1 MPEEFRHIIRIAGT
15 DLEGSLKVAHA
26 LTSIK
31 GIGVRL
37 ANVIV
42 EKAGLD
48 SETRL
53 GFLSDVYVKKIE
65 DIIDNPLKYGL
76 PGWLLNRQ
84 KDVET
89 GKDRHLIGSD
99 MALQVK
105 TDIDKMKEIKSWRGL
120 RHAYGLKVR
129 GQRTKTTGRSKKA
142 LGVKKE
148 RRAALR
154 VEKKQRGR

>member
-1 MPEEFRHIIRIAGT
+1 MPEEFRHIIRIADT

-53 GFLSDVYVKKIE
+53 GFLSDVNVKKIE
-65 DIIDNPLKYGL
+65 DIIENPLKYGL
-76 PGWLLNRQ
+76 PSWLLNRQ

-89 GKDRHLIGSD
+89 GKDHHIIGSD
-99 MALQVK
+99 MVLQVK
-105 TDIDKMKEIKSWRGL
+105 TDIDKMKRIKSWRGF

-142 LGVKKE
+142 LGVKKKRLP
-148 RRAALR
+148 RRVR
-154 VEKKQRGR
+154 

>member
-1 MPEEFRHIIRIAGT
+1 MPEEFRHIIRIANT
-15 DLEGSLKVAHA
+15 DLDGSLKVAHA
-26 LTSIK
+26 LTGIK

-53 GFLSDVYVKKIE
+53 GFLSDVHVKKIE
-65 DIIDNPLKYGL
+65 DIIENPTKYGL
-76 PGWLLNRQ
+76 PSWLLNRQ

-89 GKDRHLIGSD
+89 GEGHHLIGPD
-99 MALQVK
+99 MVLQVK
-105 TDIDKMKEIKSWRGL
+105 TDIDKMKTIKSWTGF

-129 GQRTKTTGRSKKA
+129 GQRTKTTARSKKA
-142 LGVKKE
+142 LGVKRKGLVT
-148 RRAALR
+148 R
-154 VEKKQRGR
+154 

>member
-1 MPEEFRHIIRIAGT
+1 MPEEFRHIIRIANT
-15 DLEGSLKVAHA
+15 DLDGSLKVAHA
-26 LTSIK
+26 LTGIK

-48 SETRL
+48 PEARL
-53 GFLSDVYVKKIE
+53 GFLSDANVDKIE
-65 DIIDNPLKYGL
+65 DIIEKPTKYGL

-89 GKDRHLIGSD
+89 GKDRHLMGPDIV
-99 MALQVK
+99 LQVK
-105 TDIDKMKEIKSWRGL
+105 TDIDKMKTIKSWSGF

-129 GQRTKTTGRSKKA
+129 GQRTKTTARSKKA
-142 LGVKKE
+142 LGVKRKGLVT
-148 RRAALR
+148 R
-154 VEKKQRGR
+154 

>member
-1 MPEEFRHIIRIAGT
+1 MPEEFRHIIRIADT

-26 LTSIK
+26 LTGIK
-31 GIGVRL
+31 GIGIRL

-53 GFLSDVYVKKIE
+53 GFLSDVNVKKIE
-65 DIIDNPLKYGL
+65 DIMENPLKYGL
-76 PGWLLNRQ
+76 PSWLLNRQ

-89 GKDRHLIGSD
+89 GKDRHFIGSD
-99 MALQVK
+99 MILQVK
-105 TDIDKMKEIKSWRGL
+105 TDIDKMKRIKSWRGF

-142 LGVKKE
+142 LGVKKKLLT
-148 RRAALR
+148 R
-154 VEKKQRGR
+154 RGR

>member
-1 MPEEFRHIIRIAGT
+1 MPEEFQHIIRIADT

-26 LTSIK
+26 LTGIK
-31 GIGVRL
+31 GVGVRL

-53 GFLSDVYVKKIE
+53 GFLSDVNVKKIE
-65 DIIDNPLKYGL
+65 DIIENPLKYGL
-76 PGWLLNRQ
+76 PTWLLNRQ

-99 MALQVK
+99 MILQVK
-105 TDIDKMKEIKSWRGL
+105 TDIDKMKGIESWRGF

-142 LGVKKE
+142 LGVKKKLLT
-148 RRAALR
+148 RRVR
-154 VEKKQRGR
+154 